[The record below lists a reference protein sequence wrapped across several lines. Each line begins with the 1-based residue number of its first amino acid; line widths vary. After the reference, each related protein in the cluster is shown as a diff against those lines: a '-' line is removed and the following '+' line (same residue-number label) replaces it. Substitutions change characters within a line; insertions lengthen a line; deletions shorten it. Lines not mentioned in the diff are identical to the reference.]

1 MSSVVHG
8 GMPAPYA
15 DGRDGRAAVIY
26 RDAMTYRA
34 ADDRYQSMEY
44 RRCGRSG
51 IQLPLVSLGVW
62 HNFGDA
68 RPADEIEATLTRA
81 FDLGITHFDLANN
94 YGPPYGSAETNV
106 GKVLR
111 GALAP
116 YRDEL
121 ILSTKA
127 GWDMWPGPYGDGGS
141 RKYLLASLDASLRRM
156 GVDYVDIFYSHR
168 YDHETP
174 LEETMGAL
182 DTAVRQGKALYAGIS
197 SYPPDQTVEAA
208 GILARLGTPLLIHQ
222 PPYSMVNR
230 WIEHGLLDTFGR
242 LEVGCIVF
250 SPLAQGLLTDRYLEG
265 IPEGSRASQPAS
277 SLDPAF
283 VTDELR
289 ERVRSLDGIARGRGQ
304 SLAQMALAWTVRDP
318 RVTSTLIGASS
329 LEQLEQNVAILD
341 ALAFSDEELAAI
353 EAVLAG

>member
-1 MSSVVHG
+1 MHPTSIAPSSEPCVL
-8 GMPAPYA
+8 
-15 DGRDGRAAVIY
+15 Y

-34 ADDRYQSMEY
+34 ADRRYESMEY

-51 IQLPLVSLGVW
+51 LTLPLVSLGVW
-62 HNFGDA
+62 QNFGDA
-68 RPADEIEATLTRA
+68 RPPEEVEAMLTRA
-81 FDLGITHFDLANN
+81 FDLGVTHFDLANN

-106 GKVLR
+106 GRVLR

-141 RKYLLASLDASLRRM
+141 RKYLLASLDASLSRL
-156 GVDYVDIFYSHR
+156 GVGYVDIFYSHR
-168 YDHETP
+168 FDPDTP

-197 SYPPDQTVEAA
+197 SYPPEQTVEAA
-208 GILARLGTPLLIHQ
+208 RILADLGTPLLIHQ
-222 PPYSMVNR
+222 PPYSMFNR

-250 SPLAQGLLTDRYLEG
+250 SPLAQGLLTDRYLDG
-265 IPEGSRASQPAS
+265 IPEGSRASRAD

-289 ERVRSLDGIARGRGQ
+289 ARVRALDAVARERGQ

-329 LEQLEQNVAILD
+329 LDQLEQNVAILERLD
-341 ALAFSDEELAAI
+341 FGDDELAAI
-353 EAVLAG
+353 EAVLS